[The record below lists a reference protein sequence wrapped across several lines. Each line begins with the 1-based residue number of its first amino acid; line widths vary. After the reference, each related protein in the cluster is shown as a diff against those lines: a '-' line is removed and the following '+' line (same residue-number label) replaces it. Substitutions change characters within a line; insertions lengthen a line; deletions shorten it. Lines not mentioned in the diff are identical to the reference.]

1 MGIQVKEIYVNLPVK
16 DLNKSKEFFSI
27 LGFKINPR
35 YSNEQGACMV
45 INDTIYAMLMVEDQ
59 FKGFTNKEIPDTSS
73 SSEAIFALAVDT
85 KEEVDEIVNKAL
97 SAGGKPSN
105 EPFDHGFMYG
115 WSFQDLDGHL
125 WEVFFMDPNAA
136 PPQ

>member
-1 MGIQVKEIYVNLPVK
+1 MGIEVKEIYVNLPVK

-27 LGFKINPR
+27 LGFGFNPQ

-59 FKGFTNKEIPDTSS
+59 FKGFTNKEIPDTTST
-73 SSEAIFALAVDT
+73 SEAIFALSVDT

-97 SAGGKPSN
+97 SAGGKPLN

-125 WEVFFMDPNAA
+125 WEVFFMDSNAA
-136 PPQ
+136 PSQ